1 MEKFKLITFVIGTRP
16 EAIKLA
22 PVILAFRK
30 SDKFRIRVIL
40 TGQHQM
46 MVRQVMDFFKISE
59 DKNLN
64 IMKDKQ
70 SLSYITSSTL
80 NKLEEEFNNNK
91 PDLVI
96 VQGDTNTAFA
106 GGLSAFYFKIPVGHV
121 EAGLRTDDKYQPFP
135 EEVNRR
141 MISEYATLHFAPTQM
156 AKENLLSAGI
166 KENIYVT
173 GNTVVDALLY
183 ADKKITG
190 FSFPL
195 DYKNKKIILT
205 TIHRRENWGNRY
217 KQILI
222 AIKEIISRNDNIQIL
237 LPMHNNPSLR
247 TPIQEILGGH
257 PRVLLTESLNYIQL
271 VSALKYCSIVLTD
284 SGGLQ
289 EEGPTFGK
297 PVLVLRDKT
306 ERQEGIKYGVTKLIG
321 TKKENI
327 IFEVEKILKN
337 KSFYD
342 ELSNKKNPFGDGN
355 SSKRILEISKNFFN
369 LSSGT

>member
-1 MEKFKLITFVIGTRP
+1 MKKFNLITFIIGTRP

-22 PVILAFRK
+22 PVILSFRK
-30 SDKFRIRVIL
+30 SGQFRTRVVL
-40 TGQHQM
+40 TGQHQT
-46 MVRQVMDFFKISE
+46 MVRQVMDFFKITE
-59 DKNLN
+59 DKNLS
-64 IMKDKQ
+64 IMKYKQ
-70 SLSYITSSTL
+70 TLSYITASTL
-80 NKLEEEFNNNK
+80 SKLEEEFENNR
-91 PDLVI
+91 PDLVM

-106 GGLSAFYFKIPVGHV
+106 GGLSAFYFKIPVGHI

-141 MISEYATLHFAPTQM
+141 MISEYATLHFTPTET
-156 AKENLLSAGI
+156 AKENLLSSGI

-173 GNTVVDALLY
+173 GNTVIDALLY
-183 ADKKITG
+183 ADKKIKG

-205 TIHRRENWGNRY
+205 TIHRRENWGNKY
-217 KQILI
+217 EEILI
-222 AIKEIISRNDNIQIL
+222 AIKEIISRNNSINIL

-247 TPIQEILGGH
+247 IQIQKILGGH

-306 ERQEGIKYGVTKLIG
+306 ERPEGIKYGVTKLVG

-327 IFEVEKILKN
+327 IYQVEKILN
-337 KSFYD
+337 NESLYNEF
-342 ELSNKKNPFGDGN
+342 SNKKNPFGDGQ
-355 SSKRILEISKNFFN
+355 SSKRILEISKKFFN
-369 LSSGT
+369 ITS